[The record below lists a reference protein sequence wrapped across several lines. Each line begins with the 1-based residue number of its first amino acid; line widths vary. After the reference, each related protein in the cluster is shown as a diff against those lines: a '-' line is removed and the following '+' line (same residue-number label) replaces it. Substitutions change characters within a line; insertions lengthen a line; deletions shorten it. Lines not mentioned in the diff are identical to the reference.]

1 MEFSKKPYVAI
12 LTTPS
17 NFRRYVGLDT
27 RPGNFVYIDM
37 SSDDFMY
44 QITQKQEPSNDTVI
58 GVFMQ
63 SKVLTRDGKT
73 QLYYAFSHFS
83 KDAPSLIE

>member
-1 MEFSKKPYVAI
+1 
-12 LTTPS
+12 
-17 NFRRYVGLDT
+17 
-27 RPGNFVYIDM
+27 M